1 MMPNTLD
8 SRRLRY
14 FVTVAEE
21 ANFSK
26 AARKLNM
33 AQPPLSMQIRA
44 LENELGTPLIDRSC
58 RPLRLTA
65 AGESLLADARKIFA
79 ALDAARARATR
90 ASLGESG
97 TLNVGY
103 IPPLANEK
111 LASILQAFRQ
121 RCPAVDL
128 NVAEMHSH
136 AQAEALLEGRIDVG
150 FLRPVFRDK
159 VIAFETAFIDTMVLA
174 VPSDHAICSYKQLQW
189 NDLKTIP
196 LILVSPLTAGGLYDD
211 FLKMSHRSPASSGEY
226 KTPNDVHTALWL
238 VSAGFGVTPTTSSMR
253 HIQRANLTFLD
264 LPSGLEEVRIVV
276 AHNSTNRNPI
286 ISKFLEV
293 VGKVL
298 KNDGGT
304 GCNSD

>member
-1 MMPNTLD
+1 MQNSLD

-44 LENELGTPLIDRSC
+44 LESELGTALFDRSC

-65 AGESLLADARKIFA
+65 AGESLLADTRKIFA
-79 ALDAARARATR
+79 ALEAARSRAMR
-90 ASLGESG
+90 ASQGESG

-111 LASILQAFRQ
+111 LASILQVFRQ

-136 AQAEALLEGRIDVG
+136 DQAEALLEERIDVG
-150 FLRPVFRDK
+150 FLRPVFSDK
-159 VIAFETAFIDTMVLA
+159 AIAFETAFVDTMVLA
-174 VPSDHAICSYKQLQW
+174 APSDHPICKQKPLQW
-189 NDLKTIP
+189 SHLKNLP

-211 FLKMSHRSPASSGEY
+211 FLKKAHRSPASSGEY
-226 KTPNDVHTALWL
+226 KTPHDVHTALWL

-264 LPSGLEEVRIVV
+264 LPSGVEEVQIVV
-276 AHNSTNRNPI
+276 AHNLNNRNPI
-286 ISKFLEV
+286 ASKFLEI
-293 VGKVL
+293 VGETLEAV
-298 KNDGGT
+298 
-304 GCNSD
+304 S

>member
-1 MMPNTLD
+1 MIPTSLD

-44 LENELGTPLIDRSC
+44 LEKDLGTPLFDRSC

-65 AGESLLADARKIFA
+65 AGDSLLADTRKIFA
-79 ALDAARARATR
+79 ALDAARTRATK
-90 ASLGESG
+90 AALGESG

-136 AQAEALLEGRIDVG
+136 DQAEALLEERIDVG
-150 FLRPVFRDK
+150 FLRPVFKDK
-159 VIAFETAFIDTMVLA
+159 TIAYETAFIDTMVLA
-174 VPSDHAICSYKQLQW
+174 APADHPICKHKP
-189 NDLKTIP
+189 LKWSHLRDIP
-196 LILVSPLTAGGLYDD
+196 LILVSPLTAGGLYDN
-211 FLKMSHRSPASSGEY
+211 FLRQSHRSPAPSGGY

-253 HIQRANLTFLD
+253 HTQRANLTFLD
-264 LPSGLEEVRIVV
+264 LPGGVEEVRIVV
-276 AHNSTNRNPI
+276 AHNVSNRNPI
-286 ISKFLEV
+286 VSIFLDIV
-293 VGKVL
+293 RGIL
-298 KNDGGT
+298 ANG
-304 GCNSD
+304 SDL